1 MPAAESIQEIP
12 YDEWLEFVWHNP
24 LFTRDGSFGAV
35 IDGRVVAVSLLLA
48 NFEWGRAVSMF
59 TGTSREHRGRGL
71 ARAVKLAS
79 IRWAAEQRHHP
90 AGHDE
95 RRDECLDARRQRQAR
110 LHAGRPPRLVSTRG
124 GTASGER
131 GEDL

>member
-1 MPAAESIQEIP
+1 MPAVGAIAAIP
-12 YDEWLEFVWHNP
+12 YEEWLEFVWHNP

-35 IDGRVVAVSLLLA
+35 IDGRLAAVSLLLA

-71 ARAVKLAS
+71 ARAVKIAS
-79 IRWAAEQRHHP
+79 ARWAAEQRHRP
-90 AGHDE
+90 AGDDE
-95 RRDECLDARRQRQAR
+95 RRDERVDARNQPR
-110 LHAGRPPRLVSTRG
+110 LGYVPAGRRVEYLVERERL
-124 GTASGER
+124 AGER